1 MTFRDFKR
9 QAHDVVSNSMEK
21 AGYPPVI
28 AFDVSEPPKKEF
40 GDLTCNVAFLL
51 SKQLKMP
58 PPKIAQ
64 ELIEK
69 GIKPYLAE
77 NHDQFPFI
85 KSVEPHPA
93 GYINFRFD
101 YSVVAKDTLGRAL
114 ANPERYG
121 YIDAGVPQSIVIE
134 HTSVNPNKALHVGH
148 MRNVILGDTLYRI
161 MKAANHDVR
170 VLNYVDDS
178 GLQVADI
185 VIGFQFAGFP
195 REPPDGRK
203 FDQYC
208 GDEVY
213 VKVNQLYE
221 KDLTLAEKRK
231 LVLREIEEG
240 RSEIAR
246 FAAEITKRVLDEQ
259 LKTCWRM
266 KVRYDILNFESQI
279 VHSQLWGKAF
289 ELLKRDGLAKFETEG
304 KNKGCWVI
312 EAEGEEDKVIV
323 RSDGT
328 ATYVAKDIPY
338 AAWKLGLV
346 PDPFDY
352 EKYAEQWDGTTLYA
366 TTLAPLAAT
375 AGKTDLSKGG
385 DRRVITIIDSR
396 QARLQRII
404 SQVLG
409 KITASTANNNDGKH
423 DYCYYQH
430 LGYEAV
436 TLSAGTAKALG
447 IDIGERQFMHMS
459 GRKGIY
465 VGADYVL
472 DHLRNKA
479 REEVKARNPEFSD
492 EQASEIAEE
501 VAVSAIRYNMIKQD
515 LDKIITFDIN
525 ESMSL
530 EGDTG
535 PYLQYA
541 FARSQRILEK
551 SGMPS
556 LAEGQIVVDYALLNE
571 EAEVKLMKEISKV
584 DMVVEDAAK
593 SQSPKALARYA
604 YSLATTFNS
613 FYEKVPVLKAQDART
628 LAARLALVRALGIA
642 LKNVLSILGI
652 TALNKM

>member
-1 MTFRDFKR
+1 MTFRAFVAETR
-9 QAHDVVSNSMEK
+9 RAVAASLTS
-21 AGYPPVI
+21 AGYPDVV
-28 AFDVSEPPKKEF
+28 FDVSEPPRKEF
-40 GDLTCNVAFLL
+40 GDLTCNVAFPL
-51 SKQLKMP
+51 SKQLKKAP
-58 PPKIAQ
+58 AAIAA
-64 ELIEK
+64 ELIE
-69 GIKPYLAE
+69 
-77 NHDQFPFI
+77 NHIRPSITKQGSLI

-93 GYINFRFD
+93 GYVNF
-101 YSVVAKDTLGRAL
+101 YANYEKLAPLTLEAAL
-114 ANPERYG
+114 ASPDTYG
-121 YIDAGVPQSIVIE
+121 HFDAGAGRHVVIE

-161 MKAANHDVR
+161 MKATNHR
-170 VLNYVDDS
+170 TTVLNYVDDS

-185 VIGFQFAGFP
+185 IIGFKFAGFP
-195 REPPDGRK
+195 VEPPDGRK

-221 KDLTLAEKRK
+221 KDSVLAEKRK
-231 LVLREIEEG
+231 VVLREIEEG
-240 RSEIAR
+240 KSELAK
-246 FAAEITKRVLDEQ
+246 FAAEITKKVLDEQ

-266 KVRYDILNFESQI
+266 KVRYDVLNFESQI
-279 VHSQLWGKAF
+279 VVSKMWSKAF
-289 ELLKRDGLAKFETEG
+289 ELLKKEGLVRFEEEG

-312 EAEGEEDKVIV
+312 EAEGEEDKVVV

-346 PDPFDY
+346 DDPFYY
-352 EKYAEQWDGTTLYA
+352 EKYAQQWDGSALYA
-366 TTLAPLAAT
+366 TTLGRAEKPEFA
-375 AGKTDLSKGG
+375 GG
-385 DRRVITIIDSR
+385 DRVITIIDSR

-409 KITASTANNNDGKH
+409 KIAGGGGKH
-423 DYCYYQH
+423 DYQH

-459 GRKGIY
+459 GRKGVY

-472 DHLRNKA
+472 DRLRNKA
-479 REEVKARNPEFSD
+479 MDEVRTRNPEIPA
-492 EQASEIAEE
+492 EQADRVAEE
-501 VAVSAIRYNMIKQD
+501 VAISAIRYNMVRQD

-541 FARSQRILEK
+541 YARSQRILEK
-551 SGMPS
+551 SGMQVVAGARFEL
-556 LAEGQIVVDYALLNE
+556 LAH
-571 EAEVKLMKEISKV
+571 EAEIALIKEIAKL
-584 DMVVEDAAK
+584 DMAVEDAAR
-593 SQSPKALARYA
+593 SLSAKALARHA
-604 YSLATTFNS
+604 YTLATTFNL
-613 FYEKVPVLKAQDART
+613 FYEKVPVLKEPDKEV
-628 LAARLALVRALGIA
+628 LAARLALVKALGVA
-642 LKNVLSILGI
+642 LKNALDMLGV
-652 TALNKM
+652 TALSKM

>member
-1 MTFRDFKR
+1 MTFRAFVAEVR
-9 QAHDVVSNSMEK
+9 QTVSASLAS
-21 AGYPPVI
+21 AGYPADVV
-28 AFDVSEPPKKEF
+28 FDVSQPPRKEF
-40 GDLTCNVAFLL
+40 GDLTCNVAFPLG
-51 SKQLKMP
+51 KQLKKAP
-58 PPKIAQ
+58 AAIAAKLIENHIRPKIKQ
-64 ELIEK
+64 QDSLV
-69 GIKPYLAE
+69 
-77 NHDQFPFI
+77 
-85 KSVEPHPA
+85 KSVEWHPA
-93 GYINFRFD
+93 GYVNF
-101 YSVVAKDTLGRAL
+101 YANYAKLSSLTLESAL
-114 ANPERYG
+114 ASPETYG
-121 YIDAGVPQSIVIE
+121 HFDVGAGRHVVIE

-161 MKAANHDVR
+161 MKATNHR
-170 VLNYVDDS
+170 ATVLNYVDDS

-185 VIGFQFAGFP
+185 VIGFKFAGFP
-195 REPPDGRK
+195 VEPPDGRK

-221 KDLTLAEKRK
+221 KDPALAEKRK

-240 RSEIAR
+240 KSELAK
-246 FAAEITKRVLDEQ
+246 FSAEITRRVLDEQ

-266 KVRYDILNFESQI
+266 KVRYDVLNFESLII
-279 VHSQLWGKAF
+279 VSKMWSKAF
-289 ELLKRDGLAKFETEG
+289 DLLKKEGLVKFEDGG

-312 EAEGEEDKVIV
+312 KAEDEEDKVVV

-346 PDPFDY
+346 DDPFYY
-352 EKYAEQWDGTTLYA
+352 EKHAQQWDGSTLYA
-366 TTLAPLAAT
+366 TTLDS
-375 AGKTDLSKGG
+375 AGKKIEFAGG
-385 DRRVITIIDSR
+385 EDGSSRRVITIIDSR

-409 KITASTANNNDGKH
+409 KIDNTAAGGKH
-423 DYCYYQH
+423 DTYQH

-459 GRKGIY
+459 GRKGVY

-472 DHLRNKA
+472 DRLRDKA
-479 REEVKARNPEFSD
+479 REEVTTRNPELPA
-492 EQASEIAEE
+492 EQTERVAEE
-501 VAVSAIRYNMIKQD
+501 VAISAIRYNIVRQD

-541 FARSQRILEK
+541 YARSQRILEK
-551 SGMPS
+551 SGMMQVVAGCRFEL
-556 LAEGQIVVDYALLNE
+556 LAHDAEIALI
-571 EAEVKLMKEISKV
+571 KEIAKL
-584 DMVVEDAAK
+584 DMAVEDAARSLSAK
-593 SQSPKALARYA
+593 VLARYA
-604 YSLATTFNS
+604 YSLSTTFNL
-613 FYEKVPVLKAQDART
+613 FYEKVPVLKEPDKEVQ
-628 LAARLALVRALGIA
+628 AARLALVKAFGIA
-642 LKNVLSILGI
+642 LKNALDMLGV
-652 TALNKM
+652 TALSKM